1 MKCFLDDNEAVDSV
15 EFDSGNNAEIRVSVD
30 LWQAHSDELDKDEFE
45 FESKYGKEILEKA
58 YEREGWI

>member
-30 LWQAHSDELDKDEFE
+30 LCQAHSDELDKDEFE